1 MHLKASHPQLTLSCV
16 TTNEIRAPAPR
27 AVHPQRRVL
36 YALMP
41 ACATLMVS
49 LVAAINLAI
58 PKLSASSLHPTSS
71 QLLWI
76 VDTYVLVFG
85 CLLIP
90 AGAAGDRYGRKGALI
105 TGLVVAAC
113 GCLLSCV
120 PSIGVLLAGRAITG
134 AGAAL
139 VMPATLSLMMQV
151 TEVRERPNAVA
162 IWTAATGIAGIAG
175 NIFGGLIL
183 QYLPWQGL
191 FLAVAPIALC
201 FALAT
206 ARFAPRGERHPADLD
221 LAGAALLTAAVGALL
236 FGVIEGPSLG
246 WLTAR
251 VIGALILSA
260 LLLIAFAGYALRTR
274 HPLLDPRLFRLPALR
289 AGTLGVGAA
298 FFGLFALFFVNAQYL
313 QYAKGYSPLL
323 TGVAVGPLALGMMLV
338 SRRSI
343 RWSARLG
350 TMRLV
355 TAGLLAITAGLGLL
369 ATVDARTPYL
379 LYVVFL
385 LVMSA
390 GMGLCLPLLSSGVMA
405 SLPPSQAGLGSGLNG
420 ASREIGSA
428 LGVATIGT
436 ILTSRFTSALHGHA
450 HSPEAALAAASPA
463 EHAHVV
469 TAFTNAMS
477 TGYLVVAVATLLV
490 SAVVLVWLRPR
501 LSDEIN

>member
-1 MHLKASHPQLTLSCV
+1 MHLKASHPQLTLSHV
-16 TTNEIRAPAPR
+16 TSNDTSPVMTATD
-27 AVHPQRRVL
+27 HPQRRVL

-41 ACATLMVS
+41 ACATLVVS

-58 PKLSASSLHPTSS
+58 PKLSASSLHPSSS

-90 AGAAGDRYGRKGALI
+90 AGAAGDRFGRKGTLI
-105 TGLVVAAC
+105 TGLAVVAG

-151 TEVRERPNAVA
+151 TEVRDRPNAVA
-162 IWTAATGIAGIAG
+162 VWTAATGVAGIAG
-175 NIFGGLIL
+175 NIGGGLIL
-183 QYLPWQGL
+183 QFLPWQAL
-191 FLAVAPIALC
+191 FLTVAPIALC
-201 FALAT
+201 FALLA
-206 ARFAPRGERHPADLD
+206 ARFAPPGERHPADLD
-221 LAGAALLTAAVGALL
+221 LVGAGLLTAAVGALL
-236 FGVIEGPSLG
+236 FGVIEGPALG
-246 WLTAR
+246 WATPQ
-251 VIGALILSA
+251 VTGALILSG
-260 LLLIAFAGYALRTR
+260 LLLAGFIGYALRGR

-323 TGVAVGPLALGMMLV
+323 TGVAIGPLAIGMMVV

-343 RWSARLG
+343 RWSARVG
-350 TMRLV
+350 RTRLV

-369 ATVDARTPYL
+369 ATVDAHTPYL

-385 LVMSA
+385 VVMSV
-390 GMGLCLPLLSSGVMA
+390 GMGLCLPLLSTAVMT
-405 SLPPSQAGLGSGLNG
+405 SLPPGQAGLGSGLNG
-420 ASREIGSA
+420 AAREIGSA
-428 LGVATIGT
+428 LGVAAIGT
-436 ILTSRFTSALHGHA
+436 ILTTRFSSALHGRA

-463 EHAHVV
+463 DHAHVV
-469 TAFTNAMS
+469 TAFTDAMS
-477 TGYLVVAVATLLV
+477 TGYLVVAGATLAV
-490 SAVVLVWLRPR
+490 SIVVLSWLRPR
-501 LSDEIN
+501 RP